1 MRTRA
6 GLALIAV
13 AACGGAAPAPAP
25 QAHHAHHDF
34 HDAAEWAKRFDDPS
48 RDAWQKPDEVVALLQ
63 LRPGM
68 TVADL
73 GAGTGYFEPYL
84 SRAVGERGHVLG
96 LDVEPSMVAYLRDRA
111 AREGLAN
118 VESRQVA
125 PDDPGLAAGSVDRIV
140 IVDTWHHL
148 PDRPAY
154 ARKLAAAL
162 APGGTVTIVDFTLE
176 SKMGPPPAEK
186 ISAERAAEEL
196 RAGGLRAEIV
206 PESLPEQYVVRAL
219 R

>member
-1 MRTRA
+1 MSTRA
-6 GLALIAV
+6 WLALVAV
-13 AACGGAAPAPAP
+13 AACGASPAPE
-25 QAHHAHHDF
+25 QRAHHADHDF
-34 HDAAEWAKRFDDPS
+34 HDAAEWAKRFDDPA

-63 LRPGM
+63 LQPGM

-73 GAGTGYFEPYL
+73 GAGTGYLEPYL
-84 SRAVGERGHVLG
+84 ARAVGAGGHVLG

-111 AREGLAN
+111 AREGMAN

-125 PDDPGLAAGSVDRIV
+125 PDDPGLAPGSVDRVV

-148 PDRPAY
+148 PDRPTY
-154 ARKLAAAL
+154 AKKLAAAL

-176 SKMGPPPAEK
+176 SRMGPPVH
-186 ISAERAAEEL
+186 ERVSPGRALEEL
-196 RAGGLRAEIV
+196 RAGGLRGEIV
-206 PESLPEQYVVRAL
+206 PENLPEQYVVRAL